1 MRVHP
6 TRDELVELT
15 GGWTGD
21 RFPDGRPRVP
31 DDVIKRLRDATN
43 EQAWGV
49 LESAGYDRQFA
60 GGWRQTRPGET
71 LAGRAVTAQFLP
83 HRPDYDAVVVAAGAR
98 EGRMAGDRQN
108 SWIIETLQAGDV
120 MVTDIFGK
128 IREGTVVGDNLGT
141 AVAARTGAGAVIDG
155 GVRDLA
161 GLTRLERANIF
172 YRDTDP
178 TPIRHVTLAGINLPV
193 RIGGAVAL
201 PGDVVL
207 GTPTGVTFIP
217 PQLAAEVA
225 EVSEDIRVRDEFGK
239 LRLAQRTYTSAEIDV
254 ATWPDHIEADFQRW
268 RLLGAEG
275 RRSAVLG
282 EEHRHGT

>member
-31 DDVIKRLRDATN
+31 DEVIERLRDATN

-60 GGWRQTRPGET
+60 GGWRQTRPGDT
-71 LAGRAVTAQFLP
+71 LVGRAVTAQFLP

-98 EGRMAGDRQN
+98 EGRLAGDRQN

-193 RIGGAVAL
+193 RIGGAAAL

-225 EVSEDIRVRDEFGK
+225 DVSEDIRVRDEFGK

-254 ATWPDHIEADFQRW
+254 AAWPDHIEADFQRW
-268 RLLGAEG
+268 RQE
-275 RRSAVLG
+275 
-282 EEHRHGT
+282 HGT

>member
-15 GGWTGD
+15 RGWTGD

-98 EGRMAGDRQN
+98 EGRLAGDRQN
-108 SWIIETLQAGDV
+108 SWIIDTLQAGDV

-161 GLTRLERANIF
+161 GLVRLERANIF